1 MTRNNRGK
9 RRDPK
14 LKDFYHDM
22 NQHAAAE
29 YRRVA
34 GRYVVELDTTPGGW
48 SVTVWEAVKRAGNY
62 VHPDAG
68 ENRYVWDAVGRETF
82 AGGERQEPEAVARS
96 RYASLTSKGA
106 VRSFCQTNPYEGP
119 RTPYHE
125 QQRDE

>member
-1 MTRNNRGK
+1 MTRKQSGK
-9 RRDPK
+9 TRDPK

-22 NQHAAAE
+22 NQHAQAD

-34 GRYVVELDTTPGGW
+34 GRWVVELDSLPGGW

-68 ENRYVWDAVGRETF
+68 ENRYVWDAVGREDF
-82 AGGERQEPEAVARS
+82 KNESPARS

-119 RTPYHE
+119 RTPWGE
-125 QQRDE
+125 K